1 MHLRHV
7 YSIQL
12 HETLLIVLEKAF
24 LTVIIIKIFKN
35 VANVTIIRECSQS
48 STKWSVSSLTFQAFF
63 LILIVQ
69 ECFKIEELDNLLC
82 MIFTYRNNQNGG
94 KLIGGL

>member
-1 MHLRHV
+1 M
-7 YSIQL
+7 
-12 HETLLIVLEKAF
+12 LEKAF

-48 STKWSVSSLTFQAFF
+48 STKWSVFSLTFQAFF

-69 ECFKIEELDNLLC
+69 ECFTIEELDNLLC
-82 MIFTYRNNQNGG
+82 MTFTYRNNQNGG